1 MGKTRGQ
8 GERPE
13 RTGKE
18 MMGGGVALLHEMN
31 QEGTSNQTVSPERPE
46 DSEGYSDFRGKNISR
61 GICKSSQG

>member
-1 MGKTRGQ
+1 M
-8 GERPE
+8 
-13 RTGKE
+13 
-18 MMGGGVALLHEMN
+18 ALLHEMN